1 MTAPLPSTR
10 HAHDCRLDGRVALV
24 TAGANGIGEG
34 IAMAFARQGADVA
47 LADVDTENSA
57 RVAEAIRALGRQ
69 ALFVPTDMAN
79 TEQVRAAV
87 AQVAAHFGRIDILAN
102 NAGGGR
108 PVAFMEQSERS
119 WRRHIDL
126 NLISM
131 LTATQV
137 AAAGMISGGRGGCIV
152 NIASSEALRA
162 APGYAVYAACKAGMV
177 SFTRSMALELADHN
191 ICVHAMAPDMID
203 TPGLRPYYAQ
213 ASVADID
220 SRDRYIPMRRM
231 GTMDEVGDIVAFLVS
246 DMASYLN
253 GVTIPVDGGASASHG
268 WTRAPGSRKWV
279 LHHP

>member
-1 MTAPLPSTR
+1 MNPENTKL
-10 HAHDCRLDGRVALV
+10 HDCRLDGRVALV

-34 IAMAFARQGADVA
+34 IAMAVARQGADVA
-47 LADVDTENSA
+47 IADIDVANGE
-57 RVAEAIRALGRQ
+57 RVVNAVRALGRR
-69 ALFVPTDMAN
+69 ALFVATDMTNGA
-79 TEQVRAAV
+79 QVRETVQCV
-87 AQVAAHFGRIDILAN
+87 AEHFGGLSLLAN

-119 WRRHIDL
+119 WRRHIEL

-131 LTATQV
+131 LTATQAAAAVMV
-137 AAAGMISGGRGGCIV
+137 AAQRGGTIV

-177 SFTRSMALELADHN
+177 SFTRSMALELADHD
-191 ICVHAMAPDMID
+191 IRVHALAPDMID

-213 ASVADID
+213 ASAAEID
-220 SRDRYIPMRRM
+220 SRDRYIPQRRM
-231 GTMDEVGDIVAFLVS
+231 GTIDEIGDVAAFLAS

-253 GVTIPVDGGASASHG
+253 GLTIPVDGGASASHG
-268 WTRAPGSRKWV
+268 WTRAPGSRRWV

>member
-1 MTAPLPSTR
+1 MSMPTPPPHR
-10 HAHDCRLDGRVALV
+10 HDCRIDGQVALV

-34 IAMAFARQGADVA
+34 IAMALARQGADVA
-47 LADVDTENSA
+47 LADVDAANGD
-57 RVAEAIRALGRQ
+57 RVAAAIRALGRRS
-69 ALFVPTDMAN
+69 LFLPADMTVAD
-79 TEQVRAAV
+79 QVRAAV
-87 AQVAAHFGRIDILAN
+87 AQVAGHFGRIDILVN

-119 WRRHIDL
+119 WRRHIEL
-126 NLISM
+126 NLVSM
-131 LTATQV
+131 LTATQS
-137 AAAGMISGGRGGCIV
+137 AAEVMIAGQRGGCIV

-177 SFTRSMALELADHN
+177 SFTRSMALELADHD
-191 ICVHAMAPDMID
+191 IRVHAMAPDMID

-213 ASVADID
+213 ASAADID

-231 GTMDEVGDIVAFLVS
+231 GTMDEMGDIVAFLVS
-246 DMASYLN
+246 GMASYLN

-279 LHHP
+279 LHHA